1 GRGPEGVVAEVAAG
15 AGSIVEKVAATAP
28 LGFPQA
34 VTSEMEANRRAPIV
48 LRLVLDLGLQD
59 RLLACRAGL
68 IPSATGPQLHRALA
82 RQRAAVELVPDEIS
96 QRLRHCTSP

>member
-1 GRGPEGVVAEVAAG
+1 MITRFAKAGLTSVVEQ
-15 AGSIVEKVAATAP
+15 VAATSP

-48 LRLVLDLGLQD
+48 LRLVLDLGLHD
-59 RLLACRAGL
+59 RLLARRAGL
-68 IPSATGPQLHRALA
+68 IPSAAGPQLHGAVT
-82 RQRAAVELVPDEIS
+82 RQRAGVELVLDEIS

>member
-1 GRGPEGVVAEVAAG
+1 MITRFAKAGLTSVVEQVAT
-15 AGSIVEKVAATAP
+15 TAP

-48 LRLVLDLGLQD
+48 LRLVLDLRPQD
-59 RLLACRAGL
+59 RLLTDRAEL
-68 IPSATGPQLHRALA
+68 IPSAAGPELHGTVM
-82 RQRAAVELVPDEIS
+82 RQRASGELVPDEIS